1 MNGNEPMQPDWILET
16 DDSIRA
22 RLEAAKEAQSRTRIT
37 LVAMAIASIM
47 MLVTGYNAYLS
58 YDFEWARSVIG
69 QRFDVTRTTDRV
81 LTEHGLKLWAEARNV
96 YVPLFGI
103 RVSVDDTAVLGTG
116 TLVVLALW
124 LMLSTRR
131 ENQTIGFLLRDTESA
146 PSQGQP
152 LERRRY
158 AREHRWWIFHTV
170 IANSI
175 YYCISCS
182 FRPIDKLTGPNQAS
196 EDQLTLGQRQQ
207 CAMVI
212 SWIERFF
219 FLFPV
224 IVSLFVFGLDRC
236 SYYWTDPFMPG
247 GNPQGAQGVYYWA
260 SFVMFPILWI
270 PLLILCRKARRFS
283 QATHALIGE
292 YFEVILRDIAEG
304 QRELMDSRGSP
315 AAGQGK

>member
-1 MNGNEPMQPDWILET
+1 MNGRAPIQVDWILET
-16 DDSIRA
+16 DNSIRA

-37 LVAMAIASIM
+37 LIAMAIASIM
-47 MLVTGYNAYLS
+47 MLVTADNAYLS
-58 YDFEWARSVIG
+58 YDFEWARASIG
-69 QRFDVTRTTDRV
+69 KPFGPNRVTEQIIAEQGFR
-81 LTEHGLKLWAEARNV
+81 LWVDARNV

-103 RVSVDDTAVLGTG
+103 RVSVDDAAVLGTG

-131 ENQTIGFLLRDTESA
+131 ENQTIGFLLRDTESPPFKGLPA
-146 PSQGQP
+146 G
-152 LERRRY
+152 RRRY
-158 AREHRWWIFHTV
+158 ARERRWWIFHTV
-170 IANSI
+170 IANTI

-247 GNPQGAQGVYYWA
+247 GNPQGAQGVYFWA

-292 YFEVILRDIAEG
+292 YFEVILRDITEG
-304 QRELMDSRGSP
+304 QRELMDSKGSP